1 MGPIDYSL
9 NIANPLQ
16 SVLQGFQIGRQMR
29 QEREQQAQA
38 QREQEIFRTLA
49 NPNADFKTVQAAIQ
63 AVPQKA
69 AEVMKFWQG
78 LDENRKNTWF
88 DAGTKALQGVKTGT
102 DGKVDASEA
111 IATMR
116 QYSEA
121 AANSGDKQTAQTFGT
136 IAKVIENNPNAASA
150 VINFNLGVW
159 DSKRLKDFKEATAAA
174 SPETT
179 QLQKTYDWLK
189 AIKGQTYADRYL
201 AVETEKFVPVPDKG
215 VYRGSDVARSVWDVA
230 EEQTPAP
237 SELPPSAKDV
247 PPPRLGPN
255 GLPTSLTPDQYRV
268 TAEALGKA
276 KTDKWI
282 KDNNIKIVA
291 PPRTATINGKTFYQI
306 DGAWFD
312 NPEGR

>member
-16 SVLQGFQIGRQMR
+16 SVLQGFQFGRQMR
-29 QEREQQAQA
+29 QDQEAQQAAKEEAADMAGLMQPGTTFA
-38 QREQEIFRTLA
+38 DYRRVAAKHPKRTKELLDQFSTMDKIAKESIFSAGADAFGML
-49 NPNADFKTVQAAIQ
+49 NPN
-63 AVPQKA
+63 
-69 AEVMKFWQG
+69 
-78 LDENRKNTWF
+78 
-88 DAGTKALQGVKTGT
+88 TGS
-102 DGKVDASEA
+102 GVDA
-111 IATMR
+111 
-116 QYSEA
+116 EA
-121 AANSGDKQTAQTFGT
+121 AVNKLEDYAKGFENSGDKQSAAQFRSAAEYIKMRPDAGRAVIGT
-136 IAKVIENNPNAASA
+136 ILTAIDPTRAKSIIDMA
-150 VINFNLGVW
+150 GG
-159 DSKRLKDFKEATAAA
+159 
-174 SPETT
+174 ETT

-189 AIKGQTYADRYL
+189 ALKGETYADRYL

-230 EEQTPAP
+230 EDQAPAP